1 MLQLCVA
8 DQVDK
13 KNWGVVPT
21 LLALGASP
29 VDTDDAGSY
38 RVLSMH
44 SLPDHCVCCRIL
56 GAALG
61 RCSTESAD
69 SHTAAGGQGASQH
82 RGDKWIVWWR
92 LKMLAGSDQWHITHH
107 FTSRPCMSIAQF
119 AAGDGA
125 D

>member
-38 RVLSMH
+38 QCLEH
-44 SLPDHCVCCRIL
+44 AQFAAADHCVCCRVL

-69 SHTAAGGQGASQH
+69 SHTAAGGQGAS
-82 RGDKWIVWWR
+82 
-92 LKMLAGSDQWHITHH
+92 
-107 FTSRPCMSIAQF
+107 
-119 AAGDGA
+119 
-125 D
+125 